1 MVRMSTE
8 IQAAGVKSE
17 QRDYWNH
24 LSANWDRWQH
34 VFDAATAPMT
44 AAMLDAGAV
53 RPGSTVLDLASGT
66 GEPALSAARRVGP
79 AGRVIGVDLAAGM
92 VVIAR
97 RRGAGVAQLSY
108 REGDA
113 ETIELPGLR
122 FDAVLSRWGLMFL
135 PDRRRALARVREL
148 LVPGGRFTGA
158 TWCEPA
164 RVPII
169 SIPFVVIG
177 ELLELPPPP
186 PGRPGAFSLTDPEQV
201 VGELTAAGLVE
212 ARADELTLTFRFDSV
227 AEFVAFS
234 RDLLPAHLH
243 ALVEERVP
251 PADRPALWRAV
262 GDRVAEFTE
271 ASGRVAVPNAALCF
285 QAGEPE
291 QPSEQTLE

>member
-1 MVRMSTE
+1 MATE
-8 IQAAGVKSE
+8 IQAAGFKSE

-24 LSANWDRWQH
+24 LSVNWDRWQH

-44 AAMLDAGAV
+44 AALLDAGAV

-79 AGRVIGVDLAAGM
+79 RGRVIGVDLAAQM
-92 VVIAR
+92 VTIAR
-97 RRGAGVAQLSY
+97 RRGAGVGNLSY

-135 PDRRRALARVREL
+135 PDRRRALTRVREL
-148 LVPGGRFTGA
+148 LVPGGRFVGA

-169 SIPFVVIG
+169 STPFVVIG

-186 PGRPGAFSLTDPEQV
+186 PGRPGAFSMTDPERV
-201 VGELTAAGLVE
+201 AGELCAAGLVE
-212 ARADELTLTFRFDSV
+212 ARVDELTLTFRFDSV

-234 RDLLPAHLH
+234 QDLLPAFLH
-243 ALVEERVP
+243 ALIEERVR
-251 PADRPALWRAV
+251 PADRPALWRSV
-262 GDRVAEFTE
+262 GERVAEHTD
-271 ASGRVAVPNAALCF
+271 ASGRVALPSTALCF
-285 QAGEPE
+285 HAREPE
-291 QPSEQTLE
+291 